1 METTTSKLPE
11 LAPEQIPR
19 ATDYIEL
26 VWRSQGSEQDQAALA
41 EFHADG
47 LELAL
52 LMGEFGALLLADYI
66 SVVPD
71 EHTDCDAGHVLG
83 NLVAVTSR
91 YLRRWCHAGGG
102 AQAAYIAAVFLIECM
117 QEVDQV
123 HQFLVDIRGNVGA
136 GYGQAAT

>member
-11 LAPEQIPR
+11 LAPEQIQR
-19 ATDYIEL
+19 AADYVEL
-26 VWRSQGSEQDQAALA
+26 VWRSQGSEQDRVALA

-71 EHTDCDAGHVLG
+71 EHVDCEAGDVLG
-83 NLVAVTSR
+83 DLVAVASR
-91 YLRRWCHAGGG
+91 YLRRWCHSGGG
-102 AQAAYIAAVFLIECM
+102 AQAAYV
-117 QEVDQV
+117 
-123 HQFLVDIRGNVGA
+123 
-136 GYGQAAT
+136 